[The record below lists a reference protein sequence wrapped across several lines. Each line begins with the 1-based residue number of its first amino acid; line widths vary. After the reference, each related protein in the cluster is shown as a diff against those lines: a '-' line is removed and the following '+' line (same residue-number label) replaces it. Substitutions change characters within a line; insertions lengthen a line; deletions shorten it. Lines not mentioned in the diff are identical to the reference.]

1 MRPHLWLIK
10 LIGLVVP
17 RRLRSD
23 WRQEWEAELQHREAM
38 LEGWDKL
45 DWRAKLALLR
55 RSLGAFRDAL
65 WFQRA
70 RLEDEMIQDLRFGLR
85 MLLKKPVFTLIAVLT
100 LALGIG
106 ANTAVFS
113 VVNSVLLRGLPFK
126 DSDRLVTITETHPEL
141 PRLPCATPDF
151 KDWQQQAQSFEGLAA
166 YSSKSMRDLVLTD
179 AGEPEQL
186 QGTCITQNLFPLL
199 GVSPAVG
206 RNFLPEEEQSGSDRV
221 IIISYDLWQRRFAGN
236 PDISGSQIRLNGE
249 SHTVVGVTRQGAQ
262 LPLETD
268 IWLPISRLRPEEINN
283 RVYHTLEVVG
293 RLKSGVTVE
302 QARAEMES
310 IAGRLAQAYPATN
323 KTIGAQLTLLHEQ
336 MTGNVRPA
344 LLALFG
350 TVAMVLL
357 ITCVNV
363 SNLLLA
369 RAASRQKEVALRA
382 ALGAGRLRLF
392 RQFLTES
399 LMLALLGG
407 VCGLLLAIWL
417 APLLRAVLPA
427 VAPDQIPGLNNAGI
441 DMRVLGFTLVTAMTA
456 GILFGIIPGLQLSR
470 LDLNQA
476 LKESGKSSAGRSRRR
491 ATRTLVIA
499 EVALAMVTLIGAGL
513 LVRSFQQLLQ
523 VDPGFRSDHLL
534 SAQLMLPA
542 TKYQQY
548 SQVKD
553 FHQRLLTNIASL
565 AGVDQVAT
573 IDNFPLASS
582 NAKTRFA
589 IEGVPLPDPGQ
600 FPVAQIRGISPHYFD
615 VMKIALRSGR
625 SFTEDD
631 IVNNRNFY
639 IINET
644 MARRYFSG
652 EDPVGKKIVMGVLSP
667 TPTVVPIIG
676 VVADVKDLGL
686 DAPTEPEI
694 YYPGFNNQQLLMIRT
709 TGEPATVAA
718 SVRQAVKATDSE
730 QPLYEIRTMEE
741 TVSASLAGR
750 RLSAMLTGLFALVA
764 LLLAEIGI
772 YGVISWSVTERT
784 HELGI
789 RLALGAKAA
798 DVFKLVIGYGMK
810 LVLIGVGI
818 GLMASLV
825 VTRLIKSLLFGVSA
839 FDPVTFAFIALLLII
854 TALLACY
861 LPAHR
866 ATKVDPMI
874 ALRCE

>member
-1 MRPHLWLIK
+1 MKPHLWLIK
-10 LIGLVVP
+10 LIGLIVP
-17 RRLRSD
+17 QRLRSD
-23 WRQEWEAELQHREAM
+23 WRQEWEAELCYREAM
-38 LEGWDKL
+38 LADWDKL

-55 RSLGAFRDAL
+55 RSLGAFRDAM
-65 WFQRA
+65 WFQQA

-100 LALGIG
+100 LGLGIG

-113 VVNSVLLRGLPFK
+113 VVNSVLLRGLPFR
-126 DSDRLVTITETHPEL
+126 DSDRLVTIAETHPEL
-141 PRLPCATPDF
+141 PRLQVATPDF
-151 KDWQQQAQSFEGLAA
+151 KDWQQQAQSFDSLAA
-166 YSSKSMRDLVLTD
+166 YSMRNLVLTD

-186 QGTCITQNLFPLL
+186 QGTCVTQNLFPLL
-199 GVSPAVG
+199 GLSPAPG

-221 IIISYDLWQRRFAGN
+221 VIISYDLWQRQFAGN
-236 PDISGSQIRLNGE
+236 PDISGSRIRLNGE
-249 SHTVVGVTRQGAQ
+249 IHTVVGVMAQGAQ

-268 IWLPISRLRPEEINN
+268 VWLPISRLRPEEINN
-283 RVYHTLEVVG
+283 RIYHTLEVVG
-293 RLKSGVTVE
+293 RLKPGVTVE

-310 IAGRLAQAYPATN
+310 IAGRLQQSYPATN

-336 MTGNVRPA
+336 MTSNVRPA

-350 TVAMVLL
+350 TVGMVLL
-357 ITCVNV
+357 ITCANV

-399 LMLALLGG
+399 LMLASLGG

-417 APLLRAVLPA
+417 APLLRAVLPV
-427 VAPDQIPGLNNAGI
+427 VAPDQIPGLGSASL

-470 LDLNQA
+470 LDLNQT
-476 LKESGKSSAGRSRRR
+476 LKESGKASAGRSRRR

-513 LVRSFQQLLQ
+513 LVRSFERLLR

-553 FHQRLLTNIASL
+553 FHQRLLTNIAAL

-589 IEGVPLPDPGQ
+589 IEGAPVPDLGK
-600 FPVAQIRGISPHYFD
+600 FPVAQIRAVSPDYFD

-625 SFTEDD
+625 KFTEDD

-686 DAPTEPEI
+686 DAPAEPEI

-709 TGEPATVAA
+709 TAEPATVAA

-730 QPLYEIRTMEE
+730 QPVYQIRTMDEA
-741 TVSASLAGR
+741 VSASMAGR
-750 RLSAMLTGLFALVA
+750 QLSAMLTGLFAVIA
-764 LLLAEIGI
+764 LLLATIGI
-772 YGVISWSVTERT
+772 YGVISWSVAERT
-784 HELGI
+784 HEIGI

-798 DVFKLVIGYGMK
+798 NVFKLVIGYGMK

-825 VTRLIKSLLFGVSA
+825 VTRLMKSLLFGVSA
-839 FDPVTFAFIALLLII
+839 FDPATFIFIALLLVV
-854 TALLACY
+854 TALLACWI
-861 LPAHR
+861 PARR

-874 ALRCE
+874 ALRYE